1 MEIIFKIVDLNINV
15 LLFMEEC
22 IAIGDW
28 WMIREYFDIDFSIQ
42 DMIFTIWGMARK
54 YLDMG
59 LDNYYI
65 AIMVTLKEI
74 FLRIGPG

>member
-1 MEIIFKIVDLNINV
+1 MEIIFEIVDLNVDV

-22 IAIGDW
+22 IAIGVW
-28 WMIREYFDIDFSIQ
+28 WMIKEHFEINFSIQ
-42 DMIFTIWGMARK
+42 DMIYTIWGMARK
-54 YLDMG
+54 YLDEG

-65 AIMVTLKEI
+65 AIMLTLKDI